1 MEYIGSALQP
11 LGRPCLAPP
20 LAALMPHLSLLKINQ
35 RFIIILRGSPYNPL
49 EGRPLALTHPLPPL
63 YLWLSL
69 FFPLQNKSRRDGNHS
84 NTFHI
89 THGRQAACLNPPFAS
104 AIPLVG
110 YLFHSLKINQGEMD
124 IKKYAPYLR
133 GIFFYILYF
142 L

>member
-1 MEYIGSALQP
+1 
-11 LGRPCLAPP
+11 
-20 LAALMPHLSLLKINQ
+20 
-35 RFIIILRGSPYNPL
+35 
-49 EGRPLALTHPLPPL
+49 
-63 YLWLSL
+63 LSL
-69 FFPLQNKSRRDGNHS
+69 FFPLQNKSRRDGNHSNTFHITPWKAVRLLLAHLCLRYTFGWLSFSLFKNKSRRDGNHS

>member
-49 EGRPLALTHPLPPL
+49 EGRPLALTHHLPPL
-63 YLWLSL
+63 YLYFSHFLTL
-69 FFPLQNKSRRDGNHS
+69 KNKSRRDGIHS

-89 THGRQAACLNPPFAS
+89 TLGRQAACLNPPFAS
-104 AIPLVG
+104 AIPLVVS
-110 YLFHSLKINQGEMD
+110 LFPSSK
-124 IKKYAPYLR
+124 
-133 GIFFYILYF
+133 
-142 L
+142 